1 MSLILS
7 HTCDKDPSET
17 NHSHRP
23 TFQWENELGDNHEV
37 SQQNTNRA
45 VQTYQR
51 WPQACGSFIPSC
63 TLCKSSYL
71 PMTSP
76 RCY

>member
-17 NHSHRP
+17 NRSHRP

-37 SQQNTNRA
+37 SQQNTNGA

-51 WPQACGSFIPSC
+51 WPQACG
-63 TLCKSSYL
+63 
-71 PMTSP
+71 
-76 RCY
+76 